1 MMSQVG
7 PRPVLAS
14 ALGTS
19 MLLLA
24 SCASGEPPT
33 AQLSTARAAI
43 EDAERNDAA
52 RHAPVELNGAR
63 EKLGRAQAA
72 AQQGKY
78 EPAARLA
85 REAEVDAQLA
95 SSKSNSAAAKAA
107 LQQVREGIGTL
118 RQEMQRQNR

>member
-1 MMSQVG
+1 
-7 PRPVLAS
+7 
-14 ALGTS
+14 

-24 SCASGEPPT
+24 GCASGEPPT

-52 RHAPVELNGAR
+52 QRAPVELNGAR
-63 EKLGRAQAA
+63 EKLSRAEAA
-72 AQQGKY
+72 TRQEEY
-78 EPAARLA
+78 EQAARLA

-118 RQEMQRQNR
+118 QQEMQRQSR